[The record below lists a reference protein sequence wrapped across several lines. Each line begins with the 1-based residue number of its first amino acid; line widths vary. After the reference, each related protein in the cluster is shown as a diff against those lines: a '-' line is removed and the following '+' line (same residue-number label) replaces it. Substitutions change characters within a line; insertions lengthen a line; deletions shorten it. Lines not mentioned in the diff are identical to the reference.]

1 MLYAEPGEPF
11 WHQRF
16 VMGMVE
22 SCPGAVISA
31 RPDHDV
37 YVEMMDG
44 SSNDVM
50 AVRWSHDRRP
60 NPPGLQNARVYR
72 FGRDP
77 AANRIAEYLHL
88 AHRAAHEHFTLENG
102 PAADPTLFGALIR
115 FVPGAPVVLPEHEPR
130 PRPEREPRH
139 DVPAP
144 VLPGQ
149 DTAVPSV
156 PMVVDVVPSMKGDYW
171 VAIETTPSLKRGDL
185 VNLRGTEVI
194 RNEVGLHHT
203 NFGEWAAIR
212 RLPEDSD
219 VLGFKGREAAAD
231 ARLCNLVV
239 IGDSRRKCD
248 WRDVT
253 PLFSEIAFSDWPIS
267 GPRTV
272 LWCCKFLNRRNGGP
286 MDHHR
291 WFVNVHGLHKDSRGV
306 EAHEVALKTLEHAG
320 TYDGLDAPNLA
331 SLELMMR
338 KAQLCEYVYMQDS
351 DTKTDGGDK
360 NNKGGNSGGSRTSG
374 LLKVGFLDEAAV
386 FAGAHRDHGDAM
398 VCPLL
403 LEYVAR
409 EVERDASVQKQARKA
424 RDERAMLK
432 NNKPAQG

>member
-1 MLYAEPGEPF
+1 
-11 WHQRF
+11 
-16 VMGMVE
+16 
-22 SCPGAVISA
+22 
-31 RPDHDV
+31 
-37 YVEMMDG
+37 
-44 SSNDVM
+44 
-50 AVRWSHDRRP
+50 
-60 NPPGLQNARVYR
+60 
-72 FGRDP
+72 
-77 AANRIAEYLHL
+77 
-88 AHRAAHEHFTLENG
+88 
-102 PAADPTLFGALIR
+102 
-115 FVPGAPVVLPEHEPR
+115 
-130 PRPEREPRH
+130 
-139 DVPAP
+139 
-144 VLPGQ
+144 
-149 DTAVPSV
+149 
-156 PMVVDVVPSMKGDYW
+156 MKGDYW

-185 VNLRGTEVI
+185 VNLRGTEDI

-219 VLGFKGREAAAD
+219 VLEFKGREAAAD

-253 PLFSEIAFSDWPIS
+253 PLFSEIAFSDWPIA

-291 WFVNVHGLHKDSRGV
+291 WFVNVHGLHKDSWGV

-320 TYDGLDAPNLA
+320 TYDGVDVPNLA

-351 DTKTDGGDK
+351 DTKVDSGGK
-360 NNKGGNSGGSRTSG
+360 NNKGGNSGGGRTSG

-386 FAGAHRDHGDAM
+386 FAGAHRDSGDAM

-409 EVERDASVQKQARKA
+409 EVERDASVLKQVRKA

-432 NNKPAQG
+432 NNKLAQG